1 MLQKTSRSNSET
13 FTELTMKGE
22 SVLGYCQVTVFTSTY
37 NRRYTLERLYESL
50 RGQTVKPM
58 EWIIVDDG
66 SSDDTYQLIFPW
78 IETEIDFEI
87 IYLRVKN
94 G

>member
-1 MLQKTSRSNSET
+1 
-13 FTELTMKGE
+13 MKGE

-50 RGQTVKPM
+50 RGQTVKPK

-66 SSDDTYQLIFPW
+66 SI
-78 IETEIDFEI
+78 
-87 IYLRVKN
+87 
-94 G
+94 

>member
-1 MLQKTSRSNSET
+1 
-13 FTELTMKGE
+13 
-22 SVLGYCQVTVFTSTY
+22 
-37 NRRYTLERLYESL
+37 
-50 RGQTVKPM
+50 M

-94 G
+94 GGKHRAINKACDLARGVFFALWILMII